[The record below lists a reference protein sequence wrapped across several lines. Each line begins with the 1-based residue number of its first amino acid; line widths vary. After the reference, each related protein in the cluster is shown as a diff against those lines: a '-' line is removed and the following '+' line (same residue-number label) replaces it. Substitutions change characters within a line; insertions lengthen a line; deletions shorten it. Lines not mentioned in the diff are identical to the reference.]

1 MEAHIKTYFVLGIRK
16 SEGNI
21 QTECWISIEPI
32 TDTAKRRNN
41 MSPSFTNVVAHIP
54 IYCHQGNQQGM
65 KLKNVLA
72 RVQDVLLRNHEQDF
86 VSMKGPR
93 LKAR

>member
-1 MEAHIKTYFVLGIRK
+1 
-16 SEGNI
+16 
-21 QTECWISIEPI
+21 
-32 TDTAKRRNN
+32 

-72 RVQDVLLRNHEQDF
+72 RVQDVLLRNYEQDF
-86 VSMKGPR
+86 FDERASIKG
-93 LKAR
+93 KIK